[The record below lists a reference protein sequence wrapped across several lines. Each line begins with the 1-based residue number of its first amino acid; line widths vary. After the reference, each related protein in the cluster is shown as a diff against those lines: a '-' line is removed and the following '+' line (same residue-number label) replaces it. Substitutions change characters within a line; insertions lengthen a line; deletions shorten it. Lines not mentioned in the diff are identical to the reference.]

1 MTTLRFAAFSALAM
15 AGAVAFSPAALAKNY
30 LVKNQGEFD
39 KAVSKVKPGD
49 VIVLKSGKWKDANLK
64 FKASGKP
71 GKPITVM
78 AQDAGKTILTGKSMI
93 KMGGEHLVVSGL
105 LFKGGEAPKRE
116 VVDFRADGSTPCF
129 NCRFVQNVIMDYNL
143 KSGDQDF
150 WVVMRGQNNKVDHNA
165 FIGKTNNGPTLVVRL
180 DDVTNENNNHLIAR
194 NYFGYRPK
202 LGRNGGETI
211 RIGTSKVSMKTSGTK
226 IAQNFFEQANGEI
239 ETISVKS
246 RGNKILENTFLETQG
261 SITLRHGGDTLVAR
275 NVFIG
280 NGVKATGGVRV
291 INDNQTVRNNYFEGL
306 RGTGLRS
313 AITVMNGIPNS
324 PLNKYVQVS
333 NSVIENNSLFD
344 VREVT
349 FGAGANSERSLPP
362 ISTSFKNNVIVTDAS
377 DVVQFDADGSG
388 VSFTGNAASF
398 SNAKIGV
405 SASAASPVRG
415 ANGLLYVP
423 GTTAGAPQDLKPVTR
438 EQTGPKWF
446 KKPAP
451 VSAAKIKAHQKSL
464 KN

>member
-1 MTTLRFAAFSALAM
+1 MTMTTLRFAAFSALAM

-105 LFKGGEAPKRE
+105 LFKGGEAPKR
-116 VVDFRADGSTPCF
+116 
-129 NCRFVQNVIMDYNL
+129 
-143 KSGDQDF
+143 
-150 WVVMRGQNNKVDHNA
+150 
-165 FIGKTNNGPTLVVRL
+165 
-180 DDVTNENNNHLIAR
+180 
-194 NYFGYRPK
+194 
-202 LGRNGGETI
+202 
-211 RIGTSKVSMKTSGTK
+211 
-226 IAQNFFEQANGEI
+226 